1 MRNRPRGVESVLL
14 RAKRLDSEVR
24 TWRSALP
31 NRTGPAMHRRWSWDL
46 LCWYVRPDAA
56 ADYAADATDAQAYA
70 ADAAPDSGTDVQ
82 L

>member
-31 NRTGPAMHRRWSWDL
+31 NRTEPAMRRSWSRDL

-56 ADYAADATDAQAYA
+56 ADGAADAQAYA